1 MSTTTA
7 ASASSTASGAAVGAP
22 SAGGARGAAVPARR
36 LLFWVGGLLV
46 LAAVAGPLPAL
57 APLWLVTAAATLLAA
72 LVDLARGFG
81 RRDWP
86 RVEAPPVVR
95 LTKDRPGTLP
105 LTFAGLDGRGGLV
118 RTALALSAS
127 LECEDAER
135 DVALPAGATRAL
147 GEWRLTPRRRG
158 RFAAVLAC
166 LARPSPWG
174 FWEMRRRQVLDT
186 EIRVMPD
193 LLSERR
199 ALSVLFLDRGPWGM
213 RARRQVGRGRDFEK
227 LREYLPGDGFDEID
241 WKATAKRGRPVT
253 KVFQVERTQEVYVVL
268 DASRLSARTL
278 VRGDKEVTAL
288 ERAITAAMVLLLAA
302 RRQGDRFGLVAY
314 DDRVRLFVPAGGGP
328 AHYGTCRDAIHALQ
342 PGEASPDAA
351 EVVRSLRQR
360 LRRRA
365 LVFFLTDLSDPVVAE
380 DFAKHLPLL
389 ARQHLVHV
397 NQLCPPEVA
406 PLFSGPEAGS
416 TEEVYHRLAGH
427 LRWGEARSLMLKLK
441 PAGVTVQ
448 LLRDE
453 AYVGDLLTQYLR
465 VKQRQAL

>member
-1 MSTTTA
+1 
-7 ASASSTASGAAVGAP
+7 
-22 SAGGARGAAVPARR
+22 
-36 LLFWVGGLLV
+36 
-46 LAAVAGPLPAL
+46 
-57 APLWLVTAAATLLAA
+57 
-72 LVDLARGFG
+72 
-81 RRDWP
+81 
-86 RVEAPPVVR
+86 
-95 LTKDRPGTLP
+95 
-105 LTFAGLDGRGGLV
+105 
-118 RTALALSAS
+118 
-127 LECEDAER
+127 
-135 DVALPAGATRAL
+135 
-147 GEWRLTPRRRG
+147 
-158 RFAAVLAC
+158 
-166 LARPSPWG
+166 
-174 FWEMRRRQVLDT
+174 
-186 EIRVMPD
+186 MPD

-389 ARQHLVHV
+389 AKQHLVHV

-406 PLFSGPEAGS
+406 PLFSGSEVGSAG
-416 TEEVYHRLAGH
+416 EVYHRLAGH
-427 LRWGEARSLMLKLK
+427 LRWGEARNLMLKLK